1 MLFKWIYFPTRYS
14 MALNHIVFIFTVDI
28 TNIDNMLSPCM
39 FICHKLLRA
48 FLKLDIPLHAAC
60 TWTHTAVSL

>member
-1 MLFKWIYFPTRYS
+1 

-48 FLKLDIPLHAAC
+48 FLKLDTPLHAAC